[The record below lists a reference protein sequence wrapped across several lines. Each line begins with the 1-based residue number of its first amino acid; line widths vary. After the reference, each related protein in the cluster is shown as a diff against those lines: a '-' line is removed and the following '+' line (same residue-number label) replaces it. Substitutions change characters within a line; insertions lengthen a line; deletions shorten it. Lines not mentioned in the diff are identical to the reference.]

1 MNMCSLEHKPAVW
14 SCSTRPLRGL
24 SGRLVGSTRIRIL
37 FLSHKL
43 SILRSASRA
52 VGATLC
58 MLSTSLASARAAA
71 PSSPLPQRAAWPGEV
86 EGEVRGRREPPLR
99 THTSTHRVVGPPGQ
113 HTDRQPAFSPLPRAG
128 DLFSRLGP
136 ARPSRSSE
144 DGWLQS
150 SATSML
156 LAARLLAS
164 QDRAVCLPRT
174 TDE

>member
-1 MNMCSLEHKPAVW
+1 M
-14 SCSTRPLRGL
+14 L
-24 SGRLVGSTRIRIL
+24 SRTQTCGVELLNTTAPGSVGSSRRQHAH
-37 FLSHKL
+37 SHL
-43 SILRSASRA
+43 ISFSQTFDPQVGESRRRRHPLHVEHVVGVRSRGSALLAASPARR
-52 VGATLC
+52 
-58 MLSTSLASARAAA
+58 LAGR
-71 PSSPLPQRAAWPGEV
+71 EV

-128 DLFSRLGP
+128 TLFSRLGP

-156 LAARLLAS
+156 LAARMLAS

>member
-1 MNMCSLEHKPAVW
+1 MPPGVYV
-14 SCSTRPLRGL
+14 L
-24 SGRLVGSTRIRIL
+24 SRTQMRCGVAQHDRSGVCRVLAARAFA

-71 PSSPLPQRAAWPGEV
+71 PSSPLPQRAAWPREV

-128 DLFSRLGP
+128 ALFSRLGH

-174 TDE
+174 TDW